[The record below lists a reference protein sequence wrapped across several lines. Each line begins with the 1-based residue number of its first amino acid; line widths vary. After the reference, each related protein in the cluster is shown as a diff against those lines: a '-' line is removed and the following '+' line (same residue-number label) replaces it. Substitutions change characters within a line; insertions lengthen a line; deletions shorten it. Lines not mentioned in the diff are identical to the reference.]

1 MNHGKKNLRISLVV
15 LDSPLELMDRM
26 AFGEKKNP
34 DFRMYVPVLDSYC
47 TSKNMM
53 S

>member
-26 AFGEKKNP
+26 AFGGKKI
-34 DFRMYVPVLDSYC
+34 LISEC
-47 TSKNMM
+47 TFPSLTATAHQKI
-53 S
+53 